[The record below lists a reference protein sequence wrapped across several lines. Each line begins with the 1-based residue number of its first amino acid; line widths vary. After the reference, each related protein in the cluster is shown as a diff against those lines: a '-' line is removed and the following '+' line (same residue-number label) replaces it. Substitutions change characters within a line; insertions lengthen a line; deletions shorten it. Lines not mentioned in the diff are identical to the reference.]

1 MKLSIILLRFLM
13 RKKRVIKGL
22 APQNLNNICVFSNTA
37 IGDTLF
43 NTPVFRELKKAYPKS
58 KITAIFQPHRYTRL
72 KANLAGFKECFRGVD
87 ELIILPVY
95 SAGEEPNG
103 LDLVAEFSAIDG
115 ASSVIFANKIE
126 RNGDFIEFS
135 DNFGVRHAL
144 KDGLV
149 IGFGAGD
156 ISAQMRGI

>member
-1 MKLSIILLRFLM
+1 M
-13 RKKRVIKGL
+13 
-22 APQNLNNICVFSNTA
+22 
-37 IGDTLF
+37 
-43 NTPVFRELKKAYPKS
+43 
-58 KITAIFQPHRYTRL
+58 
-72 KANLAGFKECFRGVD
+72 
-87 ELIILPVY
+87 PVY